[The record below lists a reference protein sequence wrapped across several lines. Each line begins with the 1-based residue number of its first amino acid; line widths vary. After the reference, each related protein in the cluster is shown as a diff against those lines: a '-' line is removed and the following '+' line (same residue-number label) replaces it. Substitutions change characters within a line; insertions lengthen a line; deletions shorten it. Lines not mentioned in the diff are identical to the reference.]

1 MIDFNLIKQTAQ
13 LRAEE
18 LLREWYPEGKVR
30 GSEFLIGS
38 PDGEAGKSMSINLT
52 KGFGADFATG
62 KKFGDMLDVYCAR
75 FGVDV
80 SQGAVELGEK
90 LGIKVKVPKSVKP
103 VQGVKRQEP
112 PVPQPPETWQEA
124 FAKENFQYPPEDAD
138 LSPQAF
144 VIPKRG
150 VPDHVYVYRD
160 TQGKPI
166 SVVTRWDANEEEG
179 HGKLFSPWTWHN
191 DGWSRKGTPT
201 PRCPYGLD
209 QLKKPRNVLIVEGE
223 KACEAARA
231 MFPDNPVITW
241 PNGAAAVRSTDWS
254 ALKGRRVIVWPDN
267 DAPGRAALAE
277 LAKILVPIIDK
288 NELRFVDTSTMSP
301 GFDAADMAGTTTDE
315 AVKFLKER
323 TKLWEQPKIEEPLV
337 DEPAP
342 GVVEEQDKHQ
352 LWTELALELKS
363 NGTPYPSVDNAVRIL
378 TKRIP
383 DGNLHYDEFL
393 NQIRFMHN
401 GTFVKLQDHHLITLT
416 IAMQREYL
424 IQDMKKQTVADAVAF
439 YARSKIR
446 NCLRE
451 WIESLVWDGVSRL
464 DTFFSYGFGSDDNE
478 YTRAVSRNFLV
489 GMIARAIRPGCQLD
503 TLPIL
508 EGSQGIGK
516 SQGLKALAGD
526 FYADI
531 DSAIGTKE
539 FAEQIQ
545 GKWLVE
551 LSELSAMRPSEVERV
566 KSGITRTTDVYREP
580 FAILATDHP
589 RQCVFAG
596 TTNQT
601 NYLLDNTG
609 NRRFWPIKCGVIDRQ
624 WIISNRE
631 QLIAEAAVKF
641 NSGHSWWD
649 VPTDQT
655 LKEQEARMM
664 VDGITEK
671 VQSYIEFHPTNVRIS
686 EILEALEV
694 PKHSWSRQLQQRIVE
709 ALKALGYSSFKSN
722 GLQVWRNVAGN
733 QQTKIVSIRKA

>member
-1 MIDFNLIKQTAQ
+1 MIDFNLIKQTAA
-13 LRAEE
+13 LRSEE

-30 GSEFLIGS
+30 GHEFLIGGLE
-38 PDGEAGKSMSINLT
+38 GEPGKSMSINLT
-52 KGFGADFATG
+52 KGYGADFATG
-62 KKFGDMLDVYCAR
+62 QKFGDMLDVYCAR
-75 FGVDV
+75 FNVDL
-80 SQGAVELGEK
+80 SHGAAELGQR
-90 LGIKVKVPKSVKP
+90 LGIKVKLPKHDKP
-103 VQGVKRQEP
+103 VQGIKRQEAPLPLP
-112 PVPQPPETWQEA
+112 PDTWQEA
-124 FAKENFQYPPEDAD
+124 FAKQQFEYPPDDAD
-138 LSPQAF
+138 FSPEAF
-144 VIPKRG
+144 AIAKRG
-150 VPDHVYVYRD
+150 VPNHVYVYRD
-160 TQGKPI
+160 ANGRPI
-166 SVVTRWDANEEEG
+166 SVVTRWDANESENQS
-179 HGKLFSPWTWHN
+179 KLFTPWTWHG

-201 PRCPYGLD
+201 PRALYGLE
-209 QLKKPRNVLIVEGE
+209 QLKKTKNILIVEGE
-223 KACEAARA
+223 KACEAARS
-231 MFPDNPVITW
+231 MFPDNPVISW
-241 PNGAAAVRSTDWS
+241 PNGAAAVKSSDWS

-277 LAKILVPIIDK
+277 LASILVPIIDK
-288 NELRFVDTSTMSP
+288 NELRYVDTSSMTP
-301 GFDAADMAGTTTDE
+301 GFDAADMAGTPPEE
-315 AVKFLKER
+315 AVKWIKVR
-323 TKLWEQPKIEEPLV
+323 TKIWEEPKIEEPYV
-337 DEPAP
+337 EEPAP
-342 GVVEEQDKHQ
+342 GIVEEDKHK
-352 LWTELALELKS
+352 LWADLSLELRN

-383 DGNLHYDEFL
+383 DGHLHYDEFL
-393 NQIRFMHN
+393 NQIRFQHN

-451 WIESLVWDGVSRL
+451 WIEGLTWDGVSRVN
-464 DTFFSYGFGSDDNE
+464 TFFTYGFGCDDNE
-478 YTRAVSRNFLV
+478 YTRAVSKNFLV
-489 GMIARAIRPGCQLD
+489 GMIARAMRPGCQLD

-508 EGSQGIGK
+508 EGTQGIGK

-609 NRRFWPIKCGVIDRQ
+609 NRRFWPVKCGVIDRH
-624 WIISNRE
+624 WISGNRE
-631 QLIAEAAVKF
+631 QLIAEALSLFA
-641 NSGHSWWD
+641 SGHSWWD
-649 VPTDQT
+649 VPAEQT
-655 LKEQEARMM
+655 IKEQEARMM
-664 VDGITEK
+664 VDGIVEK
-671 VQSYIEFHPTNVRIS
+671 VQAYIEFHPSNVRIS
-686 EILEALEV
+686 EILEAFEI
-694 PKHSWSRQLQQRIVE
+694 PKHSWSRPMQQRIVE
-709 ALKALGYSSFKSN
+709 ALKSLGYASFKSN
-722 GLQVWRNVAGN
+722 GLQVWRSVVGT
-733 QQTKIVSIRKA
+733 QQTKIVSIRKI